1 MLDGFAAQT
10 HGLWVSVQTLL
21 HGLEAPRT
29 ELASLLASIGMA
41 APVADRVAPG
51 FDAATGRCILAL
63 YRAARQPVMAEWAGI
78 WRPPPAGRAWESS
91 RAVTTTSAP
100 SPSGRRPA
108 GPREPRPSRLT
119 RSLVDDRR
127 RPGRHPVGAH

>member
-1 MLDGFAAQT
+1 MTYSSFAQT
-10 HGLWVSVQTLL
+10 WQTPQAGEAWVK
-21 HGLEAPRT
+21 GMLEAPRT

-78 WRPPPAGRAWESS
+78 WRPPPAGRAWE
-91 RAVTTTSAP
+91 
-100 SPSGRRPA
+100 
-108 GPREPRPSRLT
+108 
-119 RSLVDDRR
+119 
-127 RPGRHPVGAH
+127 